1 MCQPTETGNTNVGAP
16 VDQTML
22 RHLNCLLKRRQ
33 LRYLLVFILWI
44 AFRKNRAYAD
54 EQSSLSCCIVLDPTR
69 GISNRAG

>member
-44 AFRKNRAYAD
+44 AFRKN
-54 EQSSLSCCIVLDPTR
+54 
-69 GISNRAG
+69 